1 MTAHAAERAD
11 VLLVGN
17 PNSGKS
23 LLFSRLTGIAQ
34 KVANYPGVTTE
45 VRSGH
50 AGGLVIHDYPGIY
63 SLEPLTLDERV
74 AIERLEKALAEPA
87 TRAIVC
93 VLDATRLERSLYLLL
108 ELLPRARAAHVPV
121 IAAVNVIDE
130 LVGPSARLDLPG
142 LSAAVGCHFIGVSAK
157 TGEGLDR
164 LRGTLDHLDREPPW
178 DERCVVPGSIEE
190 RKRLARRLARAYGP
204 RDDVLLRSQERIDR
218 VFLST
223 WLGLPVFAVVM
234 AVLFQAIFTWAA
246 PLMALVKDGVTAT
259 GGWVGGLL
267 PAGLAHDFAQD
278 AVFAGIGAFLTFVP
292 QIFIL
297 FLIIGALEDSGYLAR
312 AAVLLHRPLGWFGLS
327 GRSFLPLLSGHAC
340 AIPAMMAAR
349 TIESPRR
356 RLITVMVIPFTSCSA
371 RLPIYALLIGGFIP
385 AVSLVHGLV
394 GLQGVVFAGVYVFG
408 ITNALLASAV
418 LDRLTRKRMGG
429 GRLADA
435 PFVVE
440 LPPYRVPG
448 VMPIVVAAASRSWSF
463 VRRAAP
469 VIFSVVVVVWFL
481 GYFPNGKGHLDQSWL
496 AALGHWLEPVF
507 APMGADWKSG
517 VGIVSSFV
525 AREVFVGTMGTLNG
539 LQDAGTQLGQLSTQ
553 LQLGGM
559 GLAAALALLFFYAT
573 SLQCASTLVVMRKE
587 TGSSRAPVLAFLS
600 MTTFAYVG
608 AVVTFHLARALGAG

>member
-74 AIERLEKALAEPA
+74 AIERLDQALADPG
-87 TRAIVC
+87 TKAIIC

-108 ELLPRARAAHVPV
+108 ELLPRARAAHVPC

-130 LVGPSARLDLPG
+130 LVGPSARLELPG
-142 LSAAVGCHFIGVSAK
+142 LSTALGCHVIGISAK
-157 TGEGLDR
+157 TGQGLDE
-164 LRGTLDHLDREPPW
+164 LRTTLHHLDREPPW
-178 DERCVVPGSIEE
+178 DERCAVPASIEE
-190 RKRLARRLARAYGP
+190 KKNVAKRLTRAYGP
-204 RDDVLLRSQERIDR
+204 KDDVLLRSQERLDR

-223 WLGLPVFAVVM
+223 SLGLPVFFVVM
-234 AVLFQAIFTWAA
+234 AILFQAIFTWAT
-246 PLMALVKDGVTAT
+246 PLMNLVRDGVAWT
-259 GGWVGGLL
+259 GAVVGGLL
-267 PAGLAHDFAQD
+267 PAGFVHDFLRD
-278 AVFAGIGAFLTFVP
+278 GVFAGIGAFLTFVP

-297 FLIIGALEDSGYLAR
+297 FLVIGALEDSGYLAR
-312 AAVLLHRPLGWFGLS
+312 AAVMLHRPLGWFGLS

-371 RLPIYALLIGGFIP
+371 RVPIYALLIGGFVP
-385 AVSLVHGLV
+385 AASLVPGLI
-394 GLQGVVFAGVYVFG
+394 GLQGIVFTGVYVFG
-408 ITNALLASAV
+408 IFNALLAAAV
-418 LDRLTRKRMGG
+418 LDRVTRKRMGG

-440 LPPYRVPG
+440 LPPYRVPS
-448 VMPIVVAAASRSWSF
+448 VKPILVAAASRSFSF

-469 VIFSVVVVVWFL
+469 VIFCVVVAVWFL
-481 GYFPNGKGHLDQSWL
+481 GYFPKGNGHLDQSWL
-496 AALGHWLEPVF
+496 AAMGRWLEPVF
-507 APMGADWKSG
+507 RPMGADWKSG

-539 LQDAGTQLGQLSTQ
+539 LEDAGTQLGALSTQ
-553 LQLGGM
+553 LHLGGM

-573 SLQCASTLVVMRKE
+573 SLQCASTLAVMRKE
-587 TGSSRAPVLAFLS
+587 TGSSGAPVLAFVS

-608 AVVTFHLARALGAG
+608 AVLTFHLARALGAT

>member
-1 MTAHAAERAD
+1 MTAPAADRSD

-45 VRSGH
+45 VRSAH

-74 AIERLEKALAEPA
+74 AIERLEKALAHPG
-87 TRAIVC
+87 TKAIVC

-108 ELLPRARAAHVPV
+108 ELLPRAHAVHLPV
-121 IAAVNVIDE
+121 IAAVNIIDE
-130 LVGPSARLDLPG
+130 LVGPSARLDLAG

-157 TGEGLDR
+157 TGQGLDT
-164 LRGTLDHLDREPPW
+164 LRGTLNHLEREAAG
-178 DERCVVPGSIEE
+178 DERYVVPASIEE
-190 RKRLARRLARAYGP
+190 RKRLARQLSRSYGP
-204 RDDVLLRSQERIDR
+204 RDDVLLKSQERLDR

-223 WLGLPVFAVVM
+223 SLGLPVFLLVM

-246 PLMALVKDGVTAT
+246 PLMALVKDGVAAA
-259 GGWVGGLL
+259 GALVGGIL
-267 PAGLAHDFAQD
+267 PAGLAHDFIED
-278 AVFAGIGAFLTFVP
+278 AVFAGLGAFLTFVP

-297 FLIIGALEDSGYLAR
+297 FLVIGALEDSGYLAR

-340 AIPAMMAAR
+340 AIPAMMSAR

-371 RLPIYALLIGGFIP
+371 RLPIYALLIGGFVP
-385 AVSLVHGLV
+385 AVSLVKGLI
-394 GLQGVVFAGVYVFG
+394 GLQGLVFVGVYVFG
-408 ITNALLASAV
+408 IVNALLAAAV
-418 LDRLTRKRMGG
+418 LDRLTRRKLG
-429 GRLADA
+429 GRLGDA

-448 VMPIVVAAASRSWSF
+448 VKPIVVAAASRSWSF

-469 VIFSVVVVVWFL
+469 VIFTVVVVVWAL
-481 GYFPNGKGHLDQSWL
+481 GYFPLGSGHLEESWL
-496 AALGHWLEPVF
+496 ASLGRLLEPVF
-507 APMGADWKSG
+507 RPMGADWKSA

-539 LQDAGTQLGQLSTQ
+539 LENAGEHLAQLSSA

-559 GLAAALALLFFYAT
+559 GLASALALLFFYAT
-573 SLQCASTLVVMRKE
+573 SLQCASTLAVMRKE
-587 TGSSRAPVLAFLS
+587 TGTAKAPLLAFVS
-600 MTTFAYVG
+600 MSAFAYVG
-608 AVVTFHLARALGAG
+608 AVLTFHLARALGAA

>member
-1 MTAHAAERAD
+1 MTAHAADRAD

-23 LLFSRLTGIAQ
+23 LLFTRLTGIAQ

-74 AIERLEKALAEPA
+74 AIERLEKALADPG
-87 TRAIVC
+87 TKAIVC

-108 ELLPRARAAHVPV
+108 ELLPRARAVHVPV

-130 LVGPSARLDLPG
+130 LVGPSARLDLAG
-142 LSAAVGCHFIGVSAK
+142 LSSALGCHVIGVSAK
-157 TGEGLDR
+157 TGQGLDE
-164 LRGTLDHLDREPPW
+164 LRSTLHHLDREPPW
-178 DERCVVPGSIEE
+178 DERCVTPGSIEDK
-190 RKRLARRLARAYGP
+190 KRTAKQLTRAYGP
-204 RDDVLLRSQERIDR
+204 RDDVLLRSQERLDR

-223 WLGLPVFAVVM
+223 GFGLPVFFVVM

-246 PLMALVKDGVTAT
+246 PLMALVKAGVVAA
-259 GGWVGGLL
+259 GSGVGGLL
-267 PAGLAHDFAQD
+267 PAGLAHDFVQD

-297 FLIIGALEDSGYLAR
+297 FLVIGALEDSGYLAR
-312 AAVLLHRPLGWFGLS
+312 AAVILHRPLGWFGLS

-371 RLPIYALLIGGFIP
+371 RLPIYALLIGGFVP
-385 AVSLVHGLV
+385 AVSLVRGLV
-394 GLQGVVFAGVYVFG
+394 GLQGVVFAGIYAFG
-408 ITNALLASAV
+408 IVNALLAAAI

-440 LPPYRVPG
+440 LPPYRVPS
-448 VMPIVVAAASRSWSF
+448 VKPIVIAAASRSWSF

-469 VIFSVVVVVWFL
+469 VIFCVVVAVWFL
-481 GYFPNGKGHLDQSWL
+481 GYFPKGSGHLDQSWL

-507 APMGADWKSG
+507 RPMGADWKSG

-539 LQDAGTQLGQLSTQ
+539 LEDAGTQLGALSTQ
-553 LQLGGM
+553 LHLGGM
-559 GLAAALALLFFYAT
+559 GLAAALALLVFYAT
-573 SLQCASTLVVMRKE
+573 SLQCASTLAVMRKE
-587 TGSSRAPVLAFLS
+587 TGSTRAPLVAFVS
-600 MTTFAYVG
+600 MTTLAYVG
-608 AVVTFHLARALGAG
+608 AVLTFHVARALGAT

>member
-1 MTAHAAERAD
+1 MTARAERAD

-50 AGGLVIHDYPGIY
+50 AAGLTIHDYPGIY

-74 AIERLEKALAEPA
+74 AIERLDKALADPA
-87 TRAIVC
+87 TKAIVC

-108 ELLPRARAAHVPV
+108 ELLPRARAVHVPV
-121 IAAVNVIDE
+121 IAAVNIVDE
-130 LVGPSARLDLPG
+130 LVGPGARLDLAG
-142 LSAAVGCHFIGVSAK
+142 LTSGLGCHFIGVSAK
-157 TGEGLDR
+157 TGQGLDE
-164 LRGTLDHLDREPPW
+164 LRSTLQHLDREAPADP
-178 DERCVVPGSIEE
+178 RCAEGGSIEDK
-190 RKRLARRLARAYGP
+190 KRLAHRLTRSYGP
-204 RDDVLLRSQERIDR
+204 GDDVLLKSQERLDR

-223 WLGLPVFAVVM
+223 SLGLPVFLLVM

-246 PLMALVKDGVTAT
+246 PLMTLTKDGVAAA
-259 GGWVGGLL
+259 GNFVGGLL
-267 PAGLAHDFAQD
+267 PAGIVHDFVQD

-292 QIFIL
+292 QIFVL
-297 FLIIGALEDSGYLAR
+297 FLVIGALEDSGYLAR
-312 AAVLLHRPLGWFGLS
+312 AAVMLHRPLGWFGLS

-385 AVSLVHGLV
+385 AHTLIAGLL
-394 GLQGVVFAGVYVFG
+394 GLQGLVFAGVYAFG
-408 ITNALLASAV
+408 ILTALLAAAV
-418 LDRLTRKRMGG
+418 LDRLTRRRMGG
-429 GRLADA
+429 KLGDA

-440 LPPYRVPG
+440 LPPYRLPSVR
-448 VMPIVVAAASRSWSF
+448 PIVIAAASRSWSF

-469 VIFSVVVVVWFL
+469 IIFSVVVGIWVL
-481 GYFPNGKGHLDQSWL
+481 GYFPLGRGHLDQSWL
-496 AALGHWLEPVF
+496 AALGHLLQPVF
-507 APMGADWKSG
+507 RPMGADWKAA
-517 VGIVSSFV
+517 VGIVTSFA
-525 AREVFVGTMGTLNG
+525 AREAFVGTMGTLNG
-539 LQDAGTQLGQLSTQ
+539 LEDAGTHLGQLSTQ

-559 GLAAALALLFFYAT
+559 GLAAALALLVFYAL
-573 SLQCASTLVVMRKE
+573 SLQCASTLAVMRKE
-587 TGSSRAPVLAFLS
+587 TGSARAPVLAFVS
-600 MTTFAYVG
+600 MTTLAYVG
-608 AVVTFHLARALGAG
+608 AVVTFQLARALGAA

>member
-1 MTAHAAERAD
+1 
-11 VLLVGN
+11 V
-17 PNSGKS
+17 
-23 LLFSRLTGIAQ
+23 
-34 KVANYPGVTTE
+34 
-45 VRSGH
+45 
-50 AGGLVIHDYPGIY
+50 
-63 SLEPLTLDERV
+63 
-74 AIERLEKALAEPA
+74 
-87 TRAIVC
+87 
-93 VLDATRLERSLYLLL
+93 
-108 ELLPRARAAHVPV
+108 
-121 IAAVNVIDE
+121 
-130 LVGPSARLDLPG
+130 
-142 LSAAVGCHFIGVSAK
+142 VSAK

-190 RKRLARRLARAYGP
+190 RKRLARRLSRAYGP

-223 WLGLPVFAVVM
+223 WLGLPIFAVVM

-267 PAGLAHDFAQD
+267 PAGLAHDFTQD

-371 RLPIYALLIGGFIP
+371 RLPIYALLIGGFVP

-418 LDRLTRKRMGG
+418 LDRLTRKRVGG

-587 TGSSRAPVLAFLS
+587 TGSSRAPVLAFVS

>member
-1 MTAHAAERAD
+1 MTARAERAD

-50 AGGLVIHDYPGIY
+50 AGALVIHDYPGIY

-74 AIERLEKALAEPA
+74 AIERLDKALSEAG
-87 TRAIVC
+87 TKAIIC

-108 ELLPRARAAHVPV
+108 ELLPRARAVHVPV
-121 IAAVNVIDE
+121 IAAVNIIDE
-130 LVGPSARLDLPG
+130 LVGPSARLDVAG
-142 LSAAVGCHFIGVSAK
+142 LSSSLGCHFIGVSAK
-157 TGEGLDR
+157 TGQGLDE
-164 LRGTLDHLDREPPW
+164 LRSTLDHLEREAPW
-178 DERCVVPGSIEE
+178 DERCVEPGSIEDKK
-190 RKRLARRLARAYGP
+190 RITKRLTRAYGP
-204 RDDVLLRSQERIDR
+204 RDDVLLRSQERLDR

-223 WLGLPVFAVVM
+223 GFGLPVFLAVM

-246 PLMALVKDGVTAT
+246 PLMALVKDGVAAAGTF
-259 GGWVGGLL
+259 VGGLL
-267 PAGLAHDFAQD
+267 PPGLAHDFVRD
-278 AVFAGIGAFLTFVP
+278 AVFAGVGAFLTFVP

-297 FLIIGALEDSGYLAR
+297 FLVIGALEDSGYLAR
-312 AAVLLHRPLGWFGLS
+312 AAVMLHRPLGWFGLS

-371 RLPIYALLIGGFIP
+371 RLPIYALLIGGFVP
-385 AVSLVHGLV
+385 AVSIVKGLV

-408 ITNALLASAV
+408 IVNALLAAAV
-418 LDRLTRKRMGG
+418 LDRLTRRKMNG

-440 LPPYRVPG
+440 LPPYRVPS
-448 VMPIVVAAASRSWSF
+448 VKPIVVAAASRSWSF

-469 VIFSVVVVVWFL
+469 VIFTVVVAVWFL
-481 GYFPNGKGHLDQSWL
+481 GYFPKGSGHLDESWL
-496 AALGHWLEPVF
+496 AGLGRLLEPVF
-507 APMGADWKSG
+507 RPMGADWKSG

-539 LQDAGTQLGQLSTQ
+539 LEDAGTHLGQLSSQ

-559 GLAAALALLFFYAT
+559 GLAAALALLVFYAT
-573 SLQCASTLVVMRKE
+573 SLQCASTLAVMRKE
-587 TGSSRAPVLAFLS
+587 TGTVRAPLFAFVS
-600 MTTFAYVG
+600 MTAIAYVG
-608 AVVTFHLARALGAG
+608 AVVTFHLARAFGAA

>member
-1 MTAHAAERAD
+1 MTAHAERAD

-50 AGGLVIHDYPGIY
+50 DGALVIHDFPGIY

-74 AIERLEKALAEPA
+74 AIERLDKALAD
-87 TRAIVC
+87 TTTKAIVC

-108 ELLPRARAAHVPV
+108 ELLPRSRAAHVPV
-121 IAAVNVIDE
+121 IAAVNIIDE

-142 LSAAVGCHFIGVSAK
+142 LSAALGCHFIGVSAK
-157 TGEGLDR
+157 TGQGLDD
-164 LRGTLDHLDREPPW
+164 LRTTLHHLDREAPW
-178 DERCVVPGSIEE
+178 DERCAAPGSIED
-190 RKRLARRLARAYGP
+190 RKHLAHRLSRAYGP
-204 RDDVLLRSQERIDR
+204 TDDVLLRSQERLDR

-223 WLGLPVFAVVM
+223 WLGLPVFGLVM

-246 PLMALVKDGVTAT
+246 PLMALVKDGIAVTGT
-259 GGWVGGLL
+259 FVGGLL
-267 PAGLAHDFAQD
+267 PAGIAHDFVQD

-297 FLIIGALEDSGYLAR
+297 FLVIGALEDSGYLAR
-312 AAVLLHRPLGWFGLS
+312 AAVMLHRPLGWFGLS

-356 RLITVMVIPFTSCSA
+356 RLITVMVIPFVSCSA
-371 RLPIYALLIGGFIP
+371 RLPIYALLIGGFVP
-385 AVSLVHGLV
+385 AHSLIAGLL
-394 GLQGVVFAGVYVFG
+394 GLQGLVFAGVYVFG
-408 ITNALLASAV
+408 IITALLAAAV
-418 LDRLTRKRMGG
+418 LDRLTRRKLG

-440 LPPYRVPG
+440 LPPYRLPSVK
-448 VMPIVVAAASRSWSF
+448 PIVVAAASRSWSF
-463 VRRAAP
+463 VQRAAP
-469 VIFSVVVVVWFL
+469 IIFMVVVGIWVL
-481 GYFPNGKGHLDQSWL
+481 GYFPKGAGQLEQSWL
-496 AALGHWLEPVF
+496 ASLGHLLEPVF
-507 APMGADWKSG
+507 RPMGADWKSG
-517 VGIVSSFV
+517 VGIVTSFA
-525 AREVFVGTMGTLNG
+525 AREAFVGTMGTLNG
-539 LQDAGTQLGQLSTQ
+539 LEDAGTHLGQLSTQ

-559 GLAAALALLFFYAT
+559 GLSAALALLVFYAL
-573 SLQCASTLVVMRKE
+573 SLQCASTLAVMRKE
-587 TGSSRAPVLAFLS
+587 TGSARAPVLAFVS
-600 MTTFAYVG
+600 MTTMAYVG
-608 AVVTFHLARALGAG
+608 AVVTFHVARALGAA

>member
-1 MTAHAAERAD
+1 MTAPAADRAD

-50 AGGLVIHDYPGIY
+50 AGRLVIHDYPGIY

-74 AIERLEKALAEPA
+74 AIERLEKALADPG
-87 TRAIVC
+87 TKAIVC

-108 ELLPRARAAHVPV
+108 ELLPRARAVHVPV

-130 LVGPSARLDLPG
+130 LVGPSARLDLLG
-142 LSAAVGCHFIGVSAK
+142 LSSSVGCHFIGVSAK
-157 TGEGLDR
+157 TGQGLDQ
-164 LRGTLDHLDREPPW
+164 LRATLHHLDREPPW
-178 DERCVVPGSIEE
+178 DERCVVPASIEE
-190 RKRLARRLARAYGP
+190 RKRLGRRLTRAHGP
-204 RDDVLLRSQERIDR
+204 RGDVLLRSQERLDR

-223 WLGLPVFAVVM
+223 ALGLPVFLVVM

-246 PLMALVKDGVTAT
+246 PLMDLVKTGVAATGALV
-259 GGWVGGLL
+259 GGIL
-267 PAGLAHDFAQD
+267 PPGLAHDFVQD

-297 FLIIGALEDSGYLAR
+297 FLVIGALEDSGYLAR

-356 RLITVMVIPFTSCSA
+356 RLITVMVIPLTSCSA
-371 RLPIYALLIGGFIP
+371 RLPIYALLIGGFVP
-385 AVSLVHGLV
+385 AVSLVKGLI

-408 ITNALLASAV
+408 IINALLAAAV
-418 LDRLTRKRMGG
+418 LDRLTRRRIQ
-429 GRLADA
+429 GRLGDA

-448 VMPIVVAAASRSWSF
+448 VKPIVVAAASRSWSF

-469 VIFSVVVVVWFL
+469 VIFGVVVVVWAL
-481 GYFPNGKGHLDQSWL
+481 GYFPHGSGHLEQSWL
-496 AALGHWLEPVF
+496 AALGHLLEPVF
-507 APMGADWKSG
+507 RPMGADWKSA

-539 LQDAGTQLGQLSTQ
+539 LADAGEHLTQLSGA

-559 GLAAALALLFFYAT
+559 GLASALALLVFYAT
-573 SLQCASTLVVMRKE
+573 SLQCASTLAVMRKE
-587 TGSSRAPVLAFLS
+587 TGSARAPLFAFLS
-600 MTTFAYVG
+600 MSTFAYVG
-608 AVVTFHLARALGAG
+608 AVVTFQLARALGAT

>member
-1 MTAHAAERAD
+1 MTAPAANRAD

-50 AGGLVIHDYPGIY
+50 AGALVIHDYPGIY

-74 AIERLEKALAEPA
+74 AIERLEKALAEPK

-108 ELLPRARAAHVPV
+108 ELLPRAHAAHVPV

-130 LVGPSARLDLPG
+130 LVGPSSRLDVPG
-142 LSAAVGCHFIGVSAK
+142 LTAALGCHFIGVSAK
-157 TGEGLDR
+157 TGQGLDE
-164 LRGTLDHLDREPPW
+164 LRSTLDHLNREAPGA
-178 DERCVVPGSIEE
+178 ERFVVPASIEE
-190 RKRLARRLARAYGP
+190 KKRTAKQVSRAYGP
-204 RDDVLLRSQERIDR
+204 RDDVLLKSQERLDR

-223 WLGLPVFAVVM
+223 ALGLPVFLLVM
-234 AVLFQAIFTWAA
+234 AILFQAIFTWAA
-246 PLMALVKDGVTAT
+246 PLMALVRDGVAAT
-259 GGWVGGLL
+259 GTFAGGLL
-267 PAGLAHDFAQD
+267 PAGFAHDFVRD
-278 AVFAGIGAFLTFVP
+278 GLFAGLGAFLTFVP

-297 FLIIGALEDSGYLAR
+297 FLVIGALEDSGYLAR
-312 AAVLLHRPLGWFGLS
+312 AAVILHRPLGWFGLS

-371 RLPIYALLIGGFIP
+371 RVPIYALLIGGFVP
-385 AVSLVHGLV
+385 AVSLIPGLV
-394 GLQGVVFAGVYVFG
+394 GLQGLVFTGVYVFG
-408 ITNALLASAV
+408 ITNALIAAAV

-440 LPPYRVPG
+440 LPPYRVPS
-448 VMPIVVAAASRSWSF
+448 VKPIVFAAASRSFSF

-469 VIFSVVVVVWFL
+469 VIFCVVVAVWFL
-481 GYFPNGKGHLDQSWL
+481 GYFPKGSGHLQESWL
-496 AALGHWLEPVF
+496 ASLGQWLEPVF
-507 APMGADWKSG
+507 RPMGADWKSG

-525 AREVFVGTMGTLNG
+525 AREVFVGTMGTLHG
-539 LQDAGTQLGQLSTQ
+539 LEDAGTQLGALSTQ

-573 SLQCASTLVVMRKE
+573 SLQCASTLAVMRKE
-587 TGSSRAPVLAFLS
+587 TGSSWAPIFAFVS

-608 AVVTFHLARALGAG
+608 AVLTFHLARALGAT

>member
-559 GLAAALALLFFYAT
+559 GLAAALGLLFFYAT

>member
-50 AGGLVIHDYPGIY
+50 AGAFVIHDYPGIY

-74 AIERLEKALAEPA
+74 AIERLEKALADGR
-87 TRAIVC
+87 TKAIVC

-108 ELLPRARAAHVPV
+108 ELLPRARAVHVPV

-142 LSAAVGCHFIGVSAK
+142 LSAALGCHFIGVSAK
-157 TGEGLDR
+157 TGQGLDQ
-164 LRGTLDHLDREPPW
+164 LRTTLDHLDREPPW
-178 DERCVVPGSIEE
+178 DERCVAPASIEE
-190 RKRLARRLARAYGP
+190 KKSIAKRLTRAYGP
-204 RDDVLLRSQERIDR
+204 RDDVLLKSQERLDR

-223 WLGLPVFAVVM
+223 SLGLPVFLVVM
-234 AVLFQAIFTWAA
+234 AILFQAIFTWAA
-246 PLMALVKDGVTAT
+246 PLMALVRDGVAAT
-259 GGWVGGLL
+259 GSFVGSLL
-267 PAGLAHDFAQD
+267 PAGFAHDFVRD
-278 AVFAGIGAFLTFVP
+278 GVFAGIGAFLTFIP

-297 FLIIGALEDSGYLAR
+297 FLVIGALEDSGYLAR
-312 AAVLLHRPLGWFGLS
+312 AAVILHRPLGWFGLS

-356 RLITVMVIPFTSCSA
+356 RLLTVMVIPFTSCSA
-371 RLPIYALLIGGFIP
+371 RVPIYALLIGGFVP
-385 AVSLVHGLV
+385 AVSLIPGLV
-394 GLQGVVFAGVYVFG
+394 GLQGLVFTGVYVFG
-408 ITNALLASAV
+408 ITNALLAAAV
-418 LDRLTRKRMGG
+418 LDRITRRRMGS

-435 PFVVE
+435 PFLVE
-440 LPPYRVPG
+440 LPPYRVPS
-448 VMPIVVAAASRSWSF
+448 VKPIVIAAASRSWSF

-469 VIFSVVVVVWFL
+469 VIFWVVVAVWFL
-481 GYFPNGKGHLDQSWL
+481 GYFPKGTGHLDQSWL
-496 AALGHWLEPVF
+496 AMLGHWLEPVF
-507 APMGADWKSG
+507 RPMGADWKSG

-539 LQDAGTQLGQLSTQ
+539 LEDAGTQLGALSNQLH
-553 LQLGGM
+553 LGGM

-573 SLQCASTLVVMRKE
+573 SLQCASTLAVMRKE
-587 TGSSRAPVLAFLS
+587 TGSSRAPLFAFVS

-608 AVVTFHLARALGAG
+608 AVLTFHVARALGAT

>member
-74 AIERLEKALAEPA
+74 AIERLEKALADPA

-108 ELLPRARAAHVPV
+108 ELLPRARAVHVPV

-190 RKRLARRLARAYGP
+190 RKRLARRLSRAYGP

-234 AVLFQAIFTWAA
+234 AVLFQANFTWAA

-496 AALGHWLEPVF
+496 AGLGHWLEPVF

-587 TGSSRAPVLAFLS
+587 TGSSRAPVLAFVS